1 MINPLGLIA
10 TVLIYEFAL
19 WLKRQKQFKFIN
31 ANVFTGVILILILYF
46 LKIDYTKY
54 NESACFLTLLL
65 GPATIALGYPLSENI
80 DLLTKNKRAIYTGF
94 AVGILTALLTSYFIG
109 KVFHSDWQIITSL
122 MPKSVT
128 TPIALEISKAI
139 GGIPELTACLVA
151 LTGIYGA
158 VFGHKLLKL
167 IHIKSD
173 ISIGIAIGAAS
184 HVLGTSSCIE
194 KNRPKQV
201 VMATLALIITGIVT
215 TIICIWIF
223 N

>member
-1 MINPLGLIA
+1 MINLWGLIT
-10 TVLIYEFAL
+10 TVIVYEIAV
-19 WLKRQKQFKFIN
+19 WLRSFPKLKFIN
-31 ANVFTGVILILILYF
+31 PNVLAGIILIMIIYLF
-46 LKIDYTKY
+46 KTNYTQY

-80 DLLTKNKRAIYTGF
+80 GLLTKNKRAIYTGF
-94 AVGILTALLTSYFIG
+94 IIGTATALITSYFIG

-139 GGIPELTACLVA
+139 GGIPELTACIVA

-167 IHIKSD
+167 FHIKSD
-173 ISIGIAIGAAS
+173 ISIGLAIGAAS

-201 VMATLALIITGIVT
+201 VMATLALIIIGIIT
-215 TIICIWIF
+215 TIICIYIF
-223 N
+223 